1 MPARN
6 DRQRTWPEARGQ
18 VPEGLW
24 EIGRDTQKVF
34 GGGKMHDQG
43 IAGVPSLRLVEPG
56 DGAVIKCVRTKP
68 VNGLGREGDKPT

>member
-24 EIGRDTQKVF
+24 DSGRNARKVRF
-34 GGGKMHDQG
+34 GGKMHDQG
-43 IAGVPSLRLVEPG
+43 IARIPSLRLVEAG
-56 DGAVIKCVRTKP
+56 DGAVIKRVRTKS